1 MELFNTA
8 KTNIIKLPIK
18 KLAKEQQLS
27 RVVLP
32 RLYNDGNPL
41 SAKMSQGLNNE
52 SLQLKL
58 QIKLLND
65 GVIKNSS

>member
-32 RLYNDGNPL
+32 RLYNDGKPL

-65 GVIKNSS
+65 GVIKTSS